1 MRIKVNVE
9 IVTGL
14 LESGKTTF
22 INELV
27 KNTLVD
33 GENLIIIQCEVGN
46 QAIDKSILSNK
57 QVLVKQYDPQ
67 ELITK
72 KSLKYII
79 AIHKPHRII
88 IEHNGSRKLEELL
101 ILLDKKE
108 LAKICRVAT
117 IYNIID
123 ANTFDLYINNMV
135 DIMLDGIYNS
145 NLILLNNTE
154 NIEKETLKRII
165 NQLESFNADAFI
177 IKAPKITEIS
187 SVLKDKKIFLPRYI
201 KKVDIMIKRLL
212 SD

>member
-1 MRIKVNVE
+1 MRIKAKFE

-33 GENLIIIQCEVGN
+33 GENLIIIQWEDGN
-46 QAIDKSILSNK
+46 QAIDKSILSSK
-57 QVLVKQYDPQ
+57 QVLVRQYDPQ

-72 KSLKYII
+72 ESLKYII
-79 AIHKPHRII
+79 ELHKPHRII
-88 IEHNGSRKLEELL
+88 IEYNGSRKLEELL
-101 ILLDKKE
+101 ILLDEKE
-108 LAKICRVAT
+108 LAKICRGAT
-117 IYNIID
+117 IYSIID
-123 ANTFDLYINNMV
+123 ANTFDLYINNMAA
-135 DIMLDGIYNS
+135 IMLDGIYNS